1 MNNYQYI
8 VNPQTN
14 RSVSIHTRL
23 GKQII
28 KNYTGVQN
36 GGGLDKI
43 YTGLVNLIHKD
54 KNMLPEF
61 EVSSSMGNLFIPIMS
76 LEYNLNKKT
85 IHIKYRLGD
94 NILNGTI
101 KQSMLFKNLEFKD
114 EEGYKATIKRFR
126 YQDKSGK
133 FFYVKADR
141 LKSFK

>member
-1 MNNYQYI
+1 MSNYQYI

-28 KNYTGVQN
+28 KNYSGLQN

-43 YTGLVNLIHKD
+43 YTGLVNLRNRDKD
-54 KNMLPEF
+54 NQPTF
-61 EVSSSMGNLFIPIMS
+61 EIPSDMGNLFISKMS
-76 LEYNLNKKT
+76 LEYNLKKT

-101 KQSMLFKNLEFKD
+101 KQSMLFKKLEFKD
-114 EEGYKATIKRFR
+114 EEGYKAAINALDIKTNLVN
-126 YQDKSGK
+126 
-133 FFYVKADR
+133 FFT
-141 LKSFK
+141 